1 MGNLKTNKT
10 KEEWWDLVD
19 SVRNQPLESHSDKV
33 IDIMNDDKDAKV
45 TRLEVINHAKND
57 KPVGRIL
64 TLYKEMG
71 HFENIELSYQ
81 DDGKTLKIFLT

>member
-1 MGNLKTNKT
+1 MGNLKSNMT

-19 SVRNQPLESHSDKV
+19 SVRNQSLESHSDKV
-33 IDIMNDDKDAKV
+33 IDIMNNDKDAKV

>member
-1 MGNLKTNKT
+1 MGNLKSNMT

-19 SVRNQPLESHSDKV
+19 SVRNQSPDSHSDKV

-71 HFENIELSYQ
+71 DFEHIELSYQ

>member
-1 MGNLKTNKT
+1 MGNLKSNMT

-19 SVRNQPLESHSDKV
+19 SVRNQSPDSHSDKV

>member
-1 MGNLKTNKT
+1 MGNLKTNMT

-19 SVRNQPLESHSDKV
+19 SVHNKPLESHSDKV
-33 IDIMNDDKDAKV
+33 IDIMNNDKDVKV